1 MAPRK
6 SSRIAAAA
14 TTAEPKKETAPKAAK
29 AKKTEAKKKTADAAP
44 KASKKTTKKDVKAT
58 ATAAASDDDAAA
70 PVSAEVAKASGISV
84 TIEACK
90 TCGGLIK
97 AKNLVKA
104 LKGKAE
110 AIINPEEPG
119 KGNFVIRVNG
129 GEPVVELLAMTKP
142 FTPIK
147 ELNMEDVIAKVL
159 QAVEKATP
167 AS

>member
-14 TTAEPKKETAPKAAK
+14 STEEPKKETVPKAAK
-29 AKKTEAKKKTADAAP
+29 AKKTEAKKKTAATAP
-44 KASKKTTKKDVKAT
+44 KASKKTTKKDVAST
-58 ATAAASDDDAAA
+58 TAAASDDDAAA
-70 PVSAEVAKASGISV
+70 PAAEVDKASEISV

-90 TCGGLIK
+90 TCGGLTK

-110 AIINPEEPG
+110 AIINAEEPG

-129 GEPVVELLAMTKP
+129 GEPVVELLSMTKP

-147 ELNMEDVIAKVL
+147 ELDMEDVIAKVL

-167 AS
+167 VS